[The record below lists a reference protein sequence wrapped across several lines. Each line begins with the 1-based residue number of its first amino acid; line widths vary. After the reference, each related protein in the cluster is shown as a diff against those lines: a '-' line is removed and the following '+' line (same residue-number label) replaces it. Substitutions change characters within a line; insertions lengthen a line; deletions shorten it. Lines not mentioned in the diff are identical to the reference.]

1 MTYWLDSRGDNHAR
15 FTRHTR
21 TFIWAV
27 TNDLL
32 LTQNGREIIE
42 EAEDVY
48 VSAASIWEIAIKPW
62 LSN

>member
-1 MTYWLDSRGDNHAR
+1 MRVLLDTH
-15 FTRHTR
+15 